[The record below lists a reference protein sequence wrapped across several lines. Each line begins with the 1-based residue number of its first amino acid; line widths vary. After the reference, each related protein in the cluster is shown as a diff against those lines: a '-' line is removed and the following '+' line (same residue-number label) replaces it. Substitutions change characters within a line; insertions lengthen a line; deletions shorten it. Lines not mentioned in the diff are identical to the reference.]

1 MGRAILGHVVGG
13 PVAAGIGLGV
23 GIISQPEVAIRLVGA
38 LERLGSRL
46 EGRLADSASAV
57 TGAVTGARRA
67 SSVSQREA
75 LRLWR
80 EQRREL
86 DAMTPELMASRVG
99 DLTAQ
104 FGPEADEV
112 RPALT
117 RAAVRSLE
125 IRMAITPRA
134 TARAGSLTPHLGQLP
149 PSDDELDRFVRLSRV
164 LDDPA
169 SLMEGVVDGS
179 IQADEVELLKAAY
192 PATYAA
198 IVGAVMERL
207 TVLEREPSYEHRLAL
222 SVLLGVPTDPTLDP
236 LFMQAVQSGFQVSQ
250 QPDQMTRP
258 QRPLRADTRP
268 VATEM
273 QELTDGNT

>member
-1 MGRAILGHVVGG
+1 
-13 PVAAGIGLGV
+13 
-23 GIISQPEVAIRLVGA
+23 
-38 LERLGSRL
+38 
-46 EGRLADSASAV
+46 
-57 TGAVTGARRA
+57 
-67 SSVSQREA
+67 
-75 LRLWR
+75 
-80 EQRREL
+80 
-86 DAMTPELMASRVG
+86 
-99 DLTAQ
+99 
-104 FGPEADEV
+104 
-112 RPALT
+112 LT